1 MTIWINEQVDPC
13 GLIQACIATRDRHQA
28 EACHE
33 EFAAKL
39 TAVQRQDGWAARLRG
54 VESWDEVPVTALK
67 LSY

>member
-13 GLIQACIATRDRHQA
+13 GLIHACIATCDRPQA

-33 EFAAKL
+33 EFRAKL
-39 TAVQRQDGWAARLRG
+39 TETQRSEGWVARLRS
-54 VESWDEVPVTALK
+54 VDSWDEVPVAALK